1 MLLTFKIRFKTY
13 RKKLERI
20 IYYIYAN
27 KLLLL
32 FYFFKSAANIL
43 FLITFANIMY
53 IKYKNI
59 SKFERNILIKI
70 QDEGFAFRNAIFELF
85 NISTINNQEIVY

>member
-70 QDEGFAFRNAIFELF
+70 
-85 NISTINNQEIVY
+85 